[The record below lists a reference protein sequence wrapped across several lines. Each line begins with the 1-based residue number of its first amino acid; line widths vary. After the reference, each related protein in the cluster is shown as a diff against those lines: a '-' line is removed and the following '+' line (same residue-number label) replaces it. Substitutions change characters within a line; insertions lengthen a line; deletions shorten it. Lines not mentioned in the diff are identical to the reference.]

1 MNAISS
7 LSSATSTAGAADSSS
22 DDKKID
28 KSAKEFESLLL
39 STWLEKAY
47 DSFGSVPGSDDDE
60 ELNSGK
66 EQYNSMGMQS
76 LAQTLTAAG
85 GIGIAD
91 MIANHLRHQAH
102 TGGAD
107 SSAAQQT
114 ALEKARTEDLGKKFL
129 VPTELSGKGSR

>member
-7 LSSATSTAGAADSSS
+7 VSSATPSAGAANSAS

-28 KSAKEFESLLL
+28 KSSKEFESLLL

-47 DSFGSVPGSDDDE
+47 DSFGSVPGSEDDE

-76 LAQTLTAAG
+76 LAQTLTESG
-85 GIGIAD
+85 GIGIAT
-91 MIANHLRHQAH
+91 MIAKHLHRQSD
-102 TGGAD
+102 TGA
-107 SSAAQQT
+107 AAQAS
-114 ALEKARTEDLGKKFL
+114 ALEKAHAEDQGKKFL
-129 VPTELSGKGSR
+129 GTTELSERGSR